1 MRDDRLRASFPTMTI
16 GDLLEPGAVTLRVS
30 AANKRQ
36 VLGVIADVAARAF
49 GVDAG
54 EALEGL
60 IERESAG
67 STGVGQGVAIPHARL
82 SDIDRVRGVFVRL
95 ETPVAFG
102 AVDDKPVDL
111 LVALFAPRDADSS
124 HLRALAR
131 ISRMMRQ
138 PELREQLR
146 KARSADAVHVMLTQ
160 AHESK
165 PTAA

>member
-1 MRDDRLRASFPTMTI
+1 MTI

-49 GVDAG
+49 GVDAD
-54 EALEGL
+54 EVLEGL
-60 IERESAG
+60 VEREAAG

-82 SDIDRVRGVFVRL
+82 SGVDRVRAVFMRL
-95 ETPVAFG
+95 ETPVTFG

-111 LVALFAPRDADSS
+111 LVALFAPKDADSS

-131 ISRMMRQ
+131 VSRMMRQ

-146 KARSADAVHVMLTQ
+146 QARSADAVHVMLTQ
-160 AHESK
+160 AQESK

>member
-1 MRDDRLRASFPTMTI
+1 MTI

-30 AANKRQ
+30 AANQRQ
-36 VLGVIADVAARAF
+36 VLGVIADDAARAF
-49 GVDAG
+49 GVDAD

-60 IERESAG
+60 NERENAG

-82 SDIDRVRGVFVRL
+82 RGLDRVRAVFVRL

-111 LVALFAPRDADSS
+111 LVALFAPKDADSS

-131 ISRMMRQ
+131 ISRLMRQ
-138 PELREQLR
+138 PEMREQLR
-146 KARSADAVHVMLTQ
+146 KARSADAVHVTLTQ

>member
-1 MRDDRLRASFPTMTI
+1 MTI
-16 GDLLEPGAVTLRVS
+16 GDLLDPGAVTLRVS
-30 AANKRQ
+30 ASNKRQ
-36 VLGVIADVAARAF
+36 VLGVIADVAARVL
-49 GVDAG
+49 GVDAD

-60 IERESAG
+60 VDREAAG

-82 SDIDRVRGVFVRL
+82 KGLDRVRAVFMRL

-111 LVALFAPRDADSS
+111 LVTLFAPVDADST

-131 ISRMMRQ
+131 VSRLMRQ
-138 PELREQLR
+138 PETRQQLR
-146 KARSADAVHVMLTQ
+146 QARSADAVYLLLAPAQ
-160 AHESK
+160 ESK

>member
-1 MRDDRLRASFPTMTI
+1 MTL

-36 VLGVIADVAARAF
+36 VLGVLADIAARVF
-49 GVDAG
+49 GVDAD
-54 EALEGL
+54 EALDGL
-60 IERESAG
+60 VEREAAG

-82 SDIDRVRGVFVRL
+82 AGVDRVRAVFMRL

-111 LVALFAPRDADSS
+111 LVALFAPKDADST

-131 ISRMMRQ
+131 VSRMMRQ

-146 KARSADAVHVMLTQ
+146 QARSADAVHVMLTRAQ
-160 AHESK
+160 ESK

>member
-1 MRDDRLRASFPTMTI
+1 MTI
-16 GDLLEPGAVTLRVS
+16 GDLLEPGAITLRVN

-36 VLGVIADVAARAF
+36 VLGVMADVAARAF
-49 GVDAG
+49 GVDAD

-60 IERESAG
+60 IEREAAS

-82 SDIDRVRGVFVRL
+82 SGLDRVRAVFMRL

-111 LVALFAPRDADSS
+111 LVALFAPKDADSS

-131 ISRMMRQ
+131 VSRMMRQ
-138 PELREQLR
+138 PDLREQLR
-146 KARSADAVHVMLTQ
+146 KARSADAVHVLLAQ
-160 AHESK
+160 AQESK